1 MWYLSTS
8 LMVFLYRCCPVEWAS
23 LSLSFLLP
31 SHYPTQWADDSC
43 KEPWEHLI
51 LKIPDFSHLSTSY
64 VVIWFCHTMCF
75 FVTLLSH
82 ARHILVLDALKIVT
96 TSSYFVMYSLPMS
109 SWLFSNLTFS
119 ICLRTSYI
127 SIHRPWLTDPD
138 NPLSDLFRFTLP
150 FPAKIVLSN

>member
-64 VVIWFCHTMCF
+64 VVIWLCHTMCF

-109 SWLFSNLTFS
+109 SWLFSNLTFLPFAS
-119 ICLRTSYI
+119 ELLIYLSTDLDLLILTTLCPICLDS
-127 SIHRPWLTDPD
+127 PC
-138 NPLSDLFRFTLP
+138 RFLQR
-150 FPAKIVLSN
+150 